1 MSIILRPSE
10 PPPRPQP
17 TDGEWR
23 PSPPLPAPPGRVRV
37 DVTADD
43 IANGR
48 MCNSCYCPVATALS
62 RALNTFCAVLYGK
75 WSTLN
80 RDLRGAIPPDVD
92 ARINLYDRTGN
103 MEPFSFEVDV

>member
-1 MSIILRPSE
+1 MAIILRPSE
-10 PPPRPQP
+10 PEPE
-17 TDGEWR
+17 T
-23 PSPPLPAPPGRVRV
+23 APPVREVVAPLMSTASGRVRV
-37 DVTADD
+37 DVTAQD

-48 MCNSCYCPVATALS
+48 MCNACACPVATALS

-103 MEPFSFEVDV
+103 MEPFSFEVDL

>member
-1 MSIILRPSE
+1 M
-10 PPPRPQP
+10 P
-17 TDGEWR
+17 TA
-23 PSPPLPAPPGRVRV
+23 SGRVRV

-48 MCNSCYCPVATALS
+48 MCNACACPVALALA
-62 RALNTFCAVLYGK
+62 RRFNLTCGVLYGQ